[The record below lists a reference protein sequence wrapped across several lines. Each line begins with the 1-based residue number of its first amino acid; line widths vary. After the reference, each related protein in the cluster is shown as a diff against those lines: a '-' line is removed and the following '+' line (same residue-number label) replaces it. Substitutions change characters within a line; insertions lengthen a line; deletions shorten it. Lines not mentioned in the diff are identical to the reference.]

1 MITMNAIEKV
11 KKINNYLSKIDW
23 VEVCFSDINKI
34 KVMFDFYE
42 SIIYNLKVNNGLD
55 FQVSI
60 LYKWEEKF
68 LSENKEI
75 VINFKNCH
83 YINISL
89 EKVLK
94 ACKDD
99 SIANPI
105 IEIEELKMED
115 LNDGRINVII
125 INHYNDRMIDLLC
138 DEVVLEY
145 N

>member
-1 MITMNAIEKV
+1 MII
-11 KKINNYLSKIDW
+11 
-23 VEVCFSDINKI
+23 SDINKI

-42 SIIYNLKVNNGLD
+42 SIIYDLKSNNGID
-55 FQVSI
+55 FQANI

-68 LSENKEI
+68 LGENKEI

-105 IEIEELKMED
+105 IEVEELKLEE
-115 LNDGRINVII
+115 LSEGKINEII
-125 INHYNDRMIDLLC
+125 INHYNDKMIDLLC

>member
-1 MITMNAIEKV
+1 MKISDI
-11 KKINNYLSKIDW
+11 KKINA
-23 VEVCFSDINKI
+23 
-34 KVMFDFYE
+34 MFDFYE
-42 SIIYNLKVNNGLD
+42 SIIYDLKSNNGLD

>member
-1 MITMNAIEKV
+1 MKISDI
-11 KKINNYLSKIDW
+11 KKINA
-23 VEVCFSDINKI
+23 
-34 KVMFDFYE
+34 MFDFYE
-42 SIIYNLKVNNGLD
+42 SIIYDLKANNGLD

-89 EKVLK
+89 ENALK

-99 SIANPI
+99 NITNPI
-105 IEIEELKMED
+105 IEVEELKLKE
-115 LNDGRINVII
+115 LSEGKINVII
-125 INHYNDRMIDLLC
+125 INHYNDKMIDLLC
-138 DEVVLEY
+138 DEIVLEY

>member
-42 SIIYNLKVNNGLD
+42 SIIYDLKSNNGLD

-83 YINISL
+83 L
-89 EKVLK
+89 LK
-94 ACKDD
+94 KF
-99 SIANPI
+99 
-105 IEIEELKMED
+105 
-115 LNDGRINVII
+115 
-125 INHYNDRMIDLLC
+125 
-138 DEVVLEY
+138 
-145 N
+145 